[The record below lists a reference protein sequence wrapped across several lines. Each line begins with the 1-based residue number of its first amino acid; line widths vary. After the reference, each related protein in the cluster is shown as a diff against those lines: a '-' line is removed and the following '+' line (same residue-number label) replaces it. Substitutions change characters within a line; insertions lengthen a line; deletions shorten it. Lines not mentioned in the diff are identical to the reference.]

1 MITKENILEK
11 ELKEVNRR
19 MFNTSMKTVM
29 LFIFLFV
36 EVFIVGSFMIKSR
49 IIENPMDKDKNYIA
63 VIDLD
68 QEITTKYIHS
78 IMNKIEVNAKKD
90 NVKEF
95 LIIVNSPGGSPSAS
109 DELSEYLKYVNKN
122 KKVTIYVESMAA
134 SGAYYIASA
143 IKPLYA
149 NKNAIVGSIGVIMPH
164 YNIGGLAKK
173 LGIEEDYIAAGKFKK
188 PVSLFKEIDS
198 ENKEYLIKNMV
209 KPTYENFIAS
219 VAANRGLS
227 IKKIKEFAEG
237 TIYIANDPRI
247 KGILIDKITNLYL
260 VKQEIKDRYKD
271 IHFKNITE
279 VKNKGLFPLNAKV
292 NFNLNDSTLLK

>member
-78 IMNKIEVNAKKD
+78 IMDKIEVNAKKD